1 MSTSH
6 EFISFKIL
14 LQENE
19 QLIEEKQATLLDL
32 VTKMVKG
39 SKNTEFLISL
49 RCTEVTDKDTI
60 KKLLMILLENV
71 DFKVSLCKRFEK
83 TNFYWIFIKE

>member
-1 MSTSH
+1 MQDVCPLSSSY
-6 EFISFKIL
+6 EFISFSIL
-14 LQENE
+14 FQDNE
-19 QLIEEKQATLLDL
+19 QLIEKKQAMLLDL
-32 VTKMVKG
+32 VTKMVEG

-71 DFKVSLCKRFEK
+71 DFKVSFCVKCLRK
-83 TNFYWIFIKE
+83 